1 VGADSEFTV
10 RVTGYTGLETEV
22 LRLRNQG
29 RDTPRT
35 REYLDWRYHEPGG
48 APDPEVFW
56 LESEGQAVGM
66 ASVVYR
72 RYWVDGRALYL
83 AVLGDITLNPRLRG
97 RGLGQKLLR
106 SVTSQ
111 LETSRRSTCGFVIP
125 TAEAQRSLAAVG
137 WQDRGRLITY
147 VLPLDPSARLRADL
161 RDSALAQLFS
171 RAWQTAVAGL
181 LKLRTGSGDKLVVQ
195 AEPDESF
202 HSIWE
207 QVEKRDAVMRD
218 RSLAT
223 FMWRYVRHPHTRFQ
237 FAKFFHGE
245 RVAGYVVFET
255 GDIQSGWT
263 IYDLL
268 LARQEDLGALIALF
282 VRECAARAASQLR
295 VTLAETHPYRK
306 QIARTG
312 FIRRDASA
320 LWQIHCGASSPSP
333 RRWWITSGDKDI

>member
-1 VGADSEFTV
+1 M
-10 RVTGYTGLETEV
+10 
-22 LRLRNQG
+22 RNQG

-48 APDPEVFW
+48 APEPEVFW
-56 LESEGQAVGM
+56 LESAGQAVGM

-72 RYWVDGRALYL
+72 RYWVDARALYL
-83 AVLGDITLNPRLRG
+83 AVLGDITLNPGLRG

-111 LETSRRSTCGFVIP
+111 LGTSGRSTYGFVIP
-125 TAEAQRSLAAVG
+125 TAAARRSLTAVG
-137 WQDRGRLITY
+137 WQDRGRLTTY

-171 RAWQTAVAGL
+171 RAWQTTLAGF
-181 LKLRTGSGDKLVVQ
+181 LKFRTRAGDRLVVQ
-195 AEPDESF
+195 TEPDDSF
-202 HSIWE
+202 HAIWE

-223 FMWRYVRHPHTRFQ
+223 CVWRYVEHPHVRFQ
-237 FAKFFHGE
+237 FVRFFRGE
-245 RVAGYVVFET
+245 RLAGYLVFEP
-255 GDIQSGWT
+255 GDLQSGWT

-268 LARQEDLGALIALF
+268 LSRQADLGALLALF
-282 VRECAARAASQLR
+282 VRECAAGAASQLR

-306 QIARTG
+306 QLAAIG
-312 FIRRDASA
+312 FIRRDSST
-320 LWQIHCGASSPSP
+320 LWQIHWGASSPGP
-333 RRWWITSGDKDI
+333 RCWWMTSGDKDI